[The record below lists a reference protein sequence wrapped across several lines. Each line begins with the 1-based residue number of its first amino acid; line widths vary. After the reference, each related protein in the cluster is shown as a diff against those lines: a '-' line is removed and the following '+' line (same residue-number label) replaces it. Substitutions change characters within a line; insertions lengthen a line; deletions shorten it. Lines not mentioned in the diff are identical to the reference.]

1 MPNINENMEDEE
13 VIDTN
18 TTEDTTNENNE
29 ESSNS
34 FTQEDLDRVVSQEK
48 ARIDR
53 KYRKELEKEKEKSR
67 KLETTLRAGLGL
79 SEDEDVLT
87 KVQDFY
93 KEQGISIP
101 DVSPS
106 INNRDAEILGKS
118 DAREIID
125 TGTFEEIEARANELA
140 IKQQKNKTSAREN
153 AEFFALGEYL
163 TSKLKEKELKDSGV
177 DTSILENK
185 DFKDFAKKFNSNTK
199 MSEIYKLWNKM
210 NGESKPNKPVSTGS
224 SKSTVPDNKEK
235 EYYTPEEVDKLTSKD
250 LDNPTIFS
258 RVRKSMTMWGNRK
271 DG

>member
-18 TTEDTTNENNE
+18 TIEDTTNENNE

-48 ARIDR
+48 ARMDR

-79 SEDEDVLT
+79 SEDEDVLA

-93 KEQGISIP
+93 KEQGINIP
-101 DVSPS
+101 DISPS

-250 LDNPTIFS
+250 LDNPTILS